1 MSEVIE
7 TAPPIKGFKVAS
19 VHCGLKPAGDLDFV
33 LIVSEAVCVG
43 AGSFTTNPFVSE
55 SIRLNQM
62 RLESNPNSIRAV
74 VIHTGCA
81 NAFTGQTGK
90 ANAAQV
96 ARWVAERLGC
106 EETAVLVLS
115 SGEVGTQLPMV
126 KLRCGVDLA
135 FEALGDDWDA
145 AAKAIRTTDKTAKI
159 WWREIY
165 GVQILGIKS
174 AHVAV
179 LVSDAAIR
187 AEDLDDTLYWA
198 VNGSF
203 ENYVTDDGTDETA
216 VIMLCNG
223 ASNIQ
228 IQGDYRTNWGVFGLD
243 VRLVC
248 DELAWLNTKDENGAT
263 KIIEIEVRGA
273 PGAWWDSVN
282 NWTAAHKIA
291 YTIASSMRVRT
302 GLYNNVLNWGEV
314 LAAAGRAG
322 VPLSPEKLTLWLMP
336 GYISEWPEGAVTLY
350 LNGQPMLYDDEL
362 VKSIVS
368 SSRFNFVLY
377 CGDRQGSDASF
388 GTSDLSP
395 EYITLNSSYR
405 H

>member
-1 MSEVIE
+1 MSEVIL
-7 TAPPIKGFKVAS
+7 TAPPVKGFKVAS
-19 VHCGLKPAGDLDFV
+19 VHCGLKPAGELDFV

-126 KLRCGVDLA
+126 KLRWGVDLA

-203 ENYVTDDGTDETA
+203 ENYVTDDGTDETT